1 MRSPL
6 LQRVVAVPAT
16 AGATLLTVA
25 TPALAQTPDAG
36 SEPGEPLS
44 PLATLLIFGV
54 LPVAL
59 FLFIAL
65 LVSAGSI
72 ARGPRYRPD
81 RMWDA
86 TPAEF
91 GMPMHGVRPVPAGT
105 AAAQL
110 TEGAEAGA
118 AGDAYGEAGRHP
130 EAGETRPV
138 EDDDPGGG
146 GVSARW

>member
-1 MRSPL
+1 V
-6 LQRVVAVPAT
+6 QRVVVVATT

-25 TPALAQTPDAG
+25 APALAQEPDAG

-91 GMPMHGVRPVPAGT
+91 GMPMHGVRPAPAG
-105 AAAQL
+105 AAEAQADR
-110 TEGAEAGA
+110 GEAGA
-118 AGDAYGEAGRHP
+118 HGEAGTYGEAGV
-130 EAGETRPV
+130 TRPV
-138 EDDDPGGG
+138 ADDEPGGG

>member
-1 MRSPL
+1 MRSRAPHRVL
-6 LQRVVAVPAT
+6 VVATTV
-16 AGATLLTVA
+16 GVTLLATVA
-25 TPALAQTPDAG
+25 PALAQTQDAG
-36 SEPGEPLS
+36 SDPGEPLS

-86 TPAEF
+86 RPAEF
-91 GMPMHGVRPVPAGT
+91 GMPMHGERPAASGELT
-105 AAAQL
+105 AA
-110 TEGAEAGA
+110 EDA
-118 AGDAYGEAGRHP
+118 ATASGTGG
-130 EAGETRPV
+130 
-138 EDDDPGGG
+138 DDDSGG